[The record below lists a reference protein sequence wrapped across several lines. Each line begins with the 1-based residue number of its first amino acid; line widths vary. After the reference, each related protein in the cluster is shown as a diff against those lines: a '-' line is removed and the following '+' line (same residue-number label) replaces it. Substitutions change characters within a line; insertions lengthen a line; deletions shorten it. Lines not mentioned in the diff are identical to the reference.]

1 MSVSPSSNSSTQ
13 PLPSRMQRQA
23 FLETFGNC
31 FRNGTTLAGRAFDKG
46 TDAAAD
52 TSHGLFEIL
61 RAEFRAASDAEKF
74 DVLKGYTPLD
84 PRIEAAKI
92 VADES
97 QSASLDA
104 MTADQKGRLLELLG
118 AYVEK
123 FGFDAIFVVRNY
135 TTAQLLAALE
145 ARMQTDRQTE
155 LAVTY
160 GEVERLAEI
169 QVSARFAGQASKDAL
184 KTAQA

>member
-1 MSVSPSSNSSTQ
+1 MSVSPSSNSPSQ

-23 FLETFGNC
+23 FLETFSNC

-46 TDAAAD
+46 LDCDAD
-52 TSHGLFEIL
+52 TSRGLFEIL
-61 RAEFRAASDAEKF
+61 RAEFRAASETEKF
-74 DVLKGYTPLD
+74 EVLKGYTPLD
-84 PRIEAAKI
+84 PRIEAAKV

-97 QSASLDA
+97 QAASLDA
-104 MTADQKGRLLELLG
+104 MTEYQKGRLLELLG

-123 FGFDAIFVVRNY
+123 FGFDAIFVVRSY

-145 ARMQTDRQTE
+145 ARIHNDRQTE

-160 GEVERLAEI
+160 GEVELLAEI
-169 QVSARFAGQASKDAL
+169 QVVARFAA
-184 KTAQA
+184 

>member
-1 MSVSPSSNSSTQ
+1 MPVSPSTSSPTR
-13 PLPSRMQRQA
+13 PVPSQMERQA

-46 TDAAAD
+46 LDQAAD
-52 TSHGLFEIL
+52 TSHGQFELL
-61 RAEFRAASDAEKF
+61 RAEFRAASEAEKF
-74 DVLKGYTPLD
+74 EVLKGYTPLN
-84 PRIEAAKI
+84 PRIEAAGI

-97 QSASLDA
+97 QSVSLDA
-104 MTADQKGRLLELLG
+104 MTARQKGRLLEQLG

-135 TTAQLLAALE
+135 TTAELLASLE
-145 ARMQTDRQTE
+145 ARMQTGRATE

-169 QVSARFAGQASKDAL
+169 QVEARFA
-184 KTAQA
+184 T